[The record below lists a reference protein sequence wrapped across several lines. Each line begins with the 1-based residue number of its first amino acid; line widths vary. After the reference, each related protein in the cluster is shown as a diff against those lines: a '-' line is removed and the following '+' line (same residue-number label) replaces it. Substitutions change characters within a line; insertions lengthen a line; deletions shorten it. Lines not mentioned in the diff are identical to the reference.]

1 MKEKD
6 TTYLNCVHCGKCLP
20 VCPSYNTGLNEF
32 FSPRG
37 RVRLVLTDNADK
49 LPLRASKV
57 AESMSA
63 CLLCGRCVKIC
74 PNDVKIDELVIDEKI
89 KLNES
94 AGRAFS
100 IDKFALKALKSKRKV
115 LLKSALKIANIP
127 IIEKLAGRYAPQP
140 EGKSFIADRDLIF
153 NADAAVMQSPS
164 GNRPA
169 LRAPLL
175 ERRGVIGESIYTS
188 LENPQSPRLKKRGV
202 IGESIY
208 TSLENPQSLR
218 LKKRG
223 VIGESIYTSLENPQS
238 LRLKKRGVIGE
249 SIYTSLENPQSLRL
263 KKRGVIRQSADE
275 DGKNIFKVGYFSG
288 CVFNN
293 IYPQISAD
301 TVTSLTKNGIE
312 VFVPKSQGCCGLP
325 FISSGDVKSFK
336 ELALNNA
343 AAFRGKDLEYI
354 ITSCASCSYSINKLY
369 PLYFCENDEDRADIL
384 NFSNKLL
391 NIWSFFKELE
401 KNGVNVKA
409 GKLKQ
414 ETSAVFH
421 IPCHLSNSS
430 EFKSSSE
437 NERLIGEAG
446 LIIDKI
452 DGLKLKP
459 LKHNYCCGNGGMF
472 NIRHY
477 DLSKKIT
484 KRKFKEIREASPE
497 EILTS
502 CSGCMFSLKDQ
513 TGTLKE
519 NERLPV
525 SHLVS
530 VYAQSLKELKE

>member
-175 ERRGVIGESIYTS
+175 ERRGVIGESIY
-188 LENPQSPRLKKRGV
+188 
-202 IGESIY
+202 
-208 TSLENPQSLR
+208 
-218 LKKRG
+218 
-223 VIGESIYTSLENPQS
+223 
-238 LRLKKRGVIGE
+238 
-249 SIYTSLENPQSLRL
+249 YTSLENPQSLRL